1 MKERYL
7 RFPDQ
12 CRPLSAPQPPQLRF
26 AIQAQTLGLRVHIQ
40 ANGCDWRRKPK
51 TNLESVSFPPRNFKI
66 SCFLPP
72 EGHSFIPSFLHSSLN
87 LFIPFFQRPCKRKSV
102 PPHPSE
108 VDMDTGVATSTGVVI
123 DLEIYLEFIKHLH
136 IHRALSL
143 LSICVKGA

>member
-1 MKERYL
+1 MKECYL

-26 AIQAQTLGLRVHIQ
+26 AIQAQTLGLRVRMQ

-51 TNLESVSFPPRNFKI
+51 TDLESVSFPPRNFKI
-66 SCFLPP
+66 SCFISLLKVT
-72 EGHSFIPSFLHSSLN
+72 HSFLHS
-87 LFIPFFQRPCKRKSV
+87 FI
-102 PPHPSE
+102 HPS
-108 VDMDTGVATSTGVVI
+108 TCSFHSST
-123 DLEIYLEFIKHLH
+123 DLVRGNQSHHIPLKQIWTQVQLHLQGQLQIYLEFIKHLH